1 MTLRN
6 EHTLLPHPGNLSLF
20 HNAWETLYGD
30 KWMHQ
35 RMHLN
40 NGDDIWMTAYK
51 SVIWRRSEQWKRI
64 LNVLEHGN
72 EGKHILVVRYDDF
85 KCNLSRYF
93 EKLMEFCGVTTSDEM
108 RRYIMEK
115 EQEQKTRKRTHKIR
129 DIESYGLD
137 PDEVQLHFKAVI
149 KRWNFESE
157 WK

>member
-1 MTLRN
+1 M
-6 EHTLLPHPGNLSLF
+6 PG
-20 HNAWETLYGD
+20 
-30 KWMHQ
+30 
-35 RMHLN
+35 
-40 NGDDIWMTAYK
+40 
-51 SVIWRRSEQWKRI
+51 KR
-64 LNVLEHGN
+64 
-72 EGKHILVVRYDDF
+72 
-85 KCNLSRYF
+85 NLSRYF
-93 EKLMEFCGVTTSDEM
+93 EKLMEFCGVTTSDGM